1 MKPPRAAHTQY
12 SQSGQRIPIRTC
24 LVCRARLP
32 QVSILRLGK
41 DPSGSW
47 QLDPRRRMVG
57 RGVYVC
63 PSAAC
68 QTPKALM
75 RLSRAD
81 AARLALELENHFK
94 PL

>member
-12 SQSGQRIPIRTC
+12 GESGKRIPIRTC
-24 LVCRARLP
+24 VVCRVRLP
-32 QVSILRLGK
+32 QSTVLRLAK
-41 DPSGSW
+41 DGIGNW

-68 QTPKALM
+68 HLPKALM

-81 AARLALELENHFK
+81 ATRLAAELENHFK